1 VLGDLRGYCLPG
13 DGVISVMLTLDLL
26 LLTLAVWFVVRI
38 VRRSQVR
45 ASIDD
50 DPPAEFAAVLADLV
64 SAPGTVAQNE
74 RFAVVAAQDRTPTFA
89 AEPSLSLLNQANH
102 EDLYADPIDGV
113 PFTPGEKIHT
123 CRCGVGYRRESL
135 EWMTENLSG
144 RCVHCGCAMESSQ
157 VVEACH

>member
-1 VLGDLRGYCLPG
+1 
-13 DGVISVMLTLDLL
+13 VISVMLTVDLL
-26 LLTLAVWFVVRI
+26 LLTLAVWFAVRI

-45 ASIDD
+45 PSVGDH
-50 DPPAEFAAVLADLV
+50 PPTEFGAVLAALV
-64 SAPGTVAQNE
+64 SAPGAVAQNE
-74 RFAVVAAQDRTPTFA
+74 RFAVVAAQDRTPA
-89 AEPSLSLLNQANH
+89 IAEAPSLSLLDQANH

-157 VVEACH
+157 VVQVCH

>member
-1 VLGDLRGYCLPG
+1 
-13 DGVISVMLTLDLL
+13 VISVMLTVDLL
-26 LLTLAVWFVVRI
+26 LLTLAVWFAVRI
-38 VRRSQVR
+38 VRRSLVR
-45 ASIDD
+45 ASVDD
-50 DPPAEFAAVLADLV
+50 RPAEFSAVLADLV
-64 SAPGTVAQNE
+64 SAPGTVAQNQ
-74 RFAVVAAQDRTPTFA
+74 RFAVEAAQDRTPTFA
-89 AEPSLSLLNQANH
+89 APPSLSLLDQANH

-135 EWMTENLSG
+135 DWMTENLSG

>member
-1 VLGDLRGYCLPG
+1 VLGDLPGYCLPG
-13 DGVISVMLTLDLL
+13 DGVISVMLTVDLL
-26 LLTLAVWFVVRI
+26 LLTLALWFVVRI
-38 VRRSQVR
+38 VRRSQVQ
-45 ASIDD
+45 ASVDD
-50 DPPAEFAAVLADLV
+50 DPPEEFPAVLADLI

-74 RFAVVAAQDRTPTFA
+74 RFAVVAAQDRTPIFA
-89 AEPSLSLLNQANH
+89 GEPSLSLLDQANH

-113 PFTPGEKIHT
+113 PFTPGEEIHT

-144 RCVHCGCAMESSQ
+144 RCVHCGCALESSQ

>member
-1 VLGDLRGYCLPG
+1 M
-13 DGVISVMLTLDLL
+13 ISVMLTVDLL
-26 LLTLAVWFVVRI
+26 LLTLTVWFAVRI

-45 ASIDD
+45 ACVDD
-50 DPPAEFAAVLADLV
+50 DPPAEFAAVPADLV

-74 RFAVVAAQDRTPTFA
+74 RFAAVAQDRTPTFA
-89 AEPSLSLLNQANH
+89 AAPSLSLLDQAKH

-113 PFTPGEKIHT
+113 PFTPGETIHT
-123 CRCGVGYRRESL
+123 CQCGVGYRRESL

-144 RCVHCGCAMESSQ
+144 RCVHCGCAVESSQ

>member
-1 VLGDLRGYCLPG
+1 
-13 DGVISVMLTLDLL
+13 VISVMLTVDLL
-26 LLTLAVWFVVRI
+26 LLTVAVWFAVRI
-38 VRRSQVR
+38 VRRSLVR
-45 ASIDD
+45 ASVDD
-50 DPPAEFAAVLADLV
+50 RPAEFSAVLADLV

-74 RFAVVAAQDRTPTFA
+74 RFAEVAAQDRTPTFA
-89 AEPSLSLLNQANH
+89 EASSLSLLDQANH

-135 EWMTENLSG
+135 DWMTENLSG

>member
-1 VLGDLRGYCLPG
+1 M
-13 DGVISVMLTLDLL
+13 ISVMLTVDLL
-26 LLTLAVWFVVRI
+26 LLTLAVWFAVRI
-38 VRRSQVR
+38 VRRSLVR
-45 ASIDD
+45 ASVDD
-50 DPPAEFAAVLADLV
+50 RPAEFSAVLADLV

-74 RFAVVAAQDRTPTFA
+74 RFAVEAVQDRTPTFA
-89 AEPSLSLLNQANH
+89 APPSLSLLDQANH

-135 EWMTENLSG
+135 DWMTENLSG

>member
-1 VLGDLRGYCLPG
+1 
-13 DGVISVMLTLDLL
+13 MLTVDLL
-26 LLTLAVWFVVRI
+26 LLTLALWFVVRI
-38 VRRSQVR
+38 VRRSQVQ
-45 ASIDD
+45 ASVDD
-50 DPPAEFAAVLADLV
+50 DPPEEFPAVLADLI

-74 RFAVVAAQDRTPTFA
+74 RFAVVAAQDRTPIFA
-89 AEPSLSLLNQANH
+89 GEPSLSLLDQANH

-113 PFTPGEKIHT
+113 PFTPGEEIHT

-144 RCVHCGCAMESSQ
+144 RCVHCGCALESSQ